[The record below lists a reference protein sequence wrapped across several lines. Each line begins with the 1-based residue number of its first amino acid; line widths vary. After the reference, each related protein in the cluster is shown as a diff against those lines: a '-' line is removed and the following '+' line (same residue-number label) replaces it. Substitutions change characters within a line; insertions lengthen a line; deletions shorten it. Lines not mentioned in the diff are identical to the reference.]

1 MLLGESVFFKRALLP
16 ISSLFLSIALL
27 ATGYGLLMTF
37 IGVFLKQEGLSEG
50 VIGLI
55 NAAFFLGAMLAAIFS
70 QKLIVTVG
78 HARSFSA
85 FSALMVMA
93 FLGHALWFEPWF
105 WGGLRLVS
113 GFAFYAMLIV
123 LESWLNEKSST
134 DDRGKILAVYT
145 IVFFLA
151 LALGQLLLMF
161 DMPATTIFILGSIL
175 VLWSLV
181 LVAITR
187 VTQPVL
193 KPFERYSMP
202 KLLSIAPL
210 ALVGS
215 FIGGVFVGA
224 FYTMFPLYVL
234 SVFEQAGVVSL
245 FMAVTILGGL
255 VAQLPVG
262 MLSDRLG
269 RRKMLAWAGFF
280 SVSALVLMLVL
291 PWFWQNSVVL
301 LYTVGF
307 LLGMSLFSIYPLSVA
322 RANDVFDENKDL
334 VEISRTLLFSYGMG
348 SFIAPLVLGF
358 ILGYSATAFFIV
370 LALFA
375 LALGGYSL
383 MAERIPDENMN
394 VYVAVPAASGQV
406 LAEMDPRQDEEWVE
420 EKRPTIENVTDVG
433 AASEGAPE
441 AKKDLDTAR

>member
-1 MLLGESVFFKRALLP
+1 MFLKRALLP
-16 ISSLFLSIALL
+16 ISTLFLSIALL

-37 IGVFLKQEGLSEG
+37 IGVFLKQEGLTEG

-85 FSALMVMA
+85 FSALLVIS
-93 FLGHALWFEPWF
+93 FLGHALWFDPLF
-105 WGGLRLVS
+105 WGGLRLIS

-123 LESWLNEKSST
+123 LESWLNEKSSSQ
-134 DDRGKILAVYT
+134 DRGKILAVYT
-145 IVFFLA
+145 IIFFLA
-151 LALGQLLLMF
+151 LAIGQLLLMF
-161 DMPATTIFILGSIL
+161 EWPAATIFILGSIL

-224 FYTMFPLYVL
+224 FYTMLPLYVL
-234 SVFEQAGVVSL
+234 NVFEQASVVSL
-245 FMAVTILGGL
+245 FMAITILGGL

-280 SVSALVLMLVL
+280 SVGALALMLVL
-291 PWFWQNSVVL
+291 PWVWQNSAVL
-301 LYTVGF
+301 LYMVGF

-334 VEISRTLLFSYGMG
+334 IEISRTLLFSYGLG

-358 ILGYSATAFFIV
+358 ILGFSATVFFIV
-370 LALFA
+370 LGLFA
-375 LALGGYSL
+375 LALGIYSL
-383 MAERIPDENMN
+383 MAERIPDDQMN
-394 VYVAVPAASGQV
+394 VYVAVPASSAST

-420 EKRPTIENVTDVG
+420 EHRPNLEEVEDSALLNTSETDHK
-433 AASEGAPE
+433 SN
-441 AKKDLDTAR
+441 

>member
-1 MLLGESVFFKRALLP
+1 MFFKRTLLP
-16 ISSLFLSIALL
+16 ISSLFFSIALL

-37 IGVFLKQEGLSEG
+37 VGVFLKQEGLAEG
-50 VIGLI
+50 IIGLI
-55 NAAFFLGAMLAAIFS
+55 NAAFFLGAMLAAVFS

-85 FSALMVMA
+85 FSAIMVMA
-93 FLGHALWFEPWF
+93 FLGHALWFDPWF
-105 WGGLRLVS
+105 WAGLRLVS

-123 LESWLNEKSST
+123 LESWLNEKSSPQ
-134 DDRGKILAVYT
+134 DRGKILAIYT

-161 DMPATTIFILGSIL
+161 EMPATTLFMLGSIL
-175 VLWSLV
+175 VLCSLV

-187 VTQPVL
+187 VTQPIL

-224 FYTMFPLYVL
+224 FYTMLPLYVL
-234 SVFEQAGVVSL
+234 NVFDQASVVSL
-245 FMAVTILGGL
+245 FMAITILGGL

-262 MLSDRLG
+262 ILSDRLG

-280 SVSALVLMLVL
+280 SVAIFALMLVL
-291 PWFWQNSVVL
+291 PWIWRDSVVL
-301 LYTVGF
+301 LYAVGF

-334 VEISRTLLFSYGMG
+334 VEISRTLLFSYGLG
-348 SFIAPLVLGF
+348 SFTAPLMLGF
-358 ILGYSATAFFIV
+358 ILGFSAAAFFIV

-375 LALGGYSL
+375 LALGVYSL
-383 MAERIPDENMN
+383 QAERIAVENMN
-394 VYVAVPAASGQV
+394 VYVAVPMASGEV
-406 LAEMDPRQDEEWVE
+406 LAEMDPRQDEEWVKE
-420 EKRPTIENVTDVG
+420 NRPDVDPPVDG
-433 AASEGAPE
+433 SEGRHESSSA
-441 AKKDLDTAR
+441 

>member
-1 MLLGESVFFKRALLP
+1 MFFKRALLP

-105 WGGLRLVS
+105 WGGLRLIS

-145 IVFFLA
+145 IIFFLA

-245 FMAVTILGGL
+245 FMAITILGGL

-280 SVSALVLMLVL
+280 SVSALMLMLVL
-291 PWFWQNSVVL
+291 PLVWQNSVVL
-301 LYTVGF
+301 LYSVGF

-348 SFIAPLVLGF
+348 SCIAPLVLGF
-358 ILGYSATAFFIV
+358 ILGYSVTVFFMV

-375 LALGGYSL
+375 LVLGVYAL
-383 MAERIPDENMN
+383 MAERISDENMN
-394 VYVAVPAASGQV
+394 VYVAVPVVSGEV
-406 LAEMDPRQDEEWVE
+406 LAEMDPRQDEGWVE
-420 EKRPTIENVTDVG
+420 EKRPDIVPAQNTSV
-433 AASEGAPE
+433 
-441 AKKDLDTAR
+441 

>member
-1 MLLGESVFFKRALLP
+1 MFFKRALLP
-16 ISSLFLSIALL
+16 ISSLFFSISLL

-37 IGVFLKQEGLSEG
+37 IGIFLKQEGLNEG
-50 VIGLI
+50 AIGLI
-55 NAAFFLGAMLAAIFS
+55 NSAFFLGAMLAAIFS

-85 FSALMVMA
+85 FSAIMVMA
-93 FLGHALWFEPWF
+93 FLGHALWFDPWF
-105 WGGLRLVS
+105 WATLRLVS

-123 LESWLNEKSST
+123 LESWLNEKSSSE
-134 DDRGKILAVYT
+134 DRGKILAIYT

-151 LALGQLLLMF
+151 LALGQLLLMLE
-161 DMPATTIFILGSIL
+161 MSANTIFILGSIL

-181 LVAITR
+181 LVAVTR

-224 FYTMFPLYVL
+224 FYTMLPLYVL
-234 SVFEQAGVVSL
+234 NLFDQPKVVSL
-245 FMAVTILGGL
+245 FMTITILGGL
-255 VAQLPVG
+255 MAQLPVG

-269 RRKMLAWAGFF
+269 RRKMLAWSGFF
-280 SVSALVLMLVL
+280 SVGVLLLMLIL
-291 PWFWQNSVVL
+291 PLIWRDSVAL

-307 LLGMSLFSIYPLSVA
+307 LLGVSLFSIYPLSVA
-322 RANDVFDENKDL
+322 RANDVFDENTDL
-334 VEISRTLLFSYGMG
+334 VEISRTLLFSYGFG

-358 ILGYSATAFFIV
+358 VLGFSAIAFFIV

-375 LALGGYSL
+375 LVLGYYSL
-383 MAERIPDENMN
+383 QSERVSEDHMN
-394 VYVAVPAASGQV
+394 VYVAVPAASGSV
-406 LAEMDPRQDEEWVE
+406 LAEMDPRMDDQWVE
-420 EKRPTIENVTDVG
+420 DHRPH
-433 AASEGAPE
+433 PE
-441 AKKDLDTAR
+441 PTT

>member
-1 MLLGESVFFKRALLP
+1 VFTQQAIFVSGIRMFFQRALLP
-16 ISSLFLSIALL
+16 ISSLFFSIALL

-37 IGVFLKQEGLSEG
+37 IGIFLKQEGLNEG
-50 VIGLI
+50 AIGLI
-55 NAAFFLGAMLAAIFS
+55 NSAFFLGAMLAAIFS

-85 FSALMVMA
+85 FSAIMVMA
-93 FLGHALWFEPWF
+93 FLGHALWFDPWF
-105 WGGLRLVS
+105 WATLRLVS

-123 LESWLNEKSST
+123 LESWLNEKSSSE
-134 DDRGKILAVYT
+134 DRGKILAIYT

-151 LALGQLLLMF
+151 LALGQLLLILEMSSN
-161 DMPATTIFILGSIL
+161 TIFILGSIL

-181 LVAITR
+181 LVAVTR

-224 FYTMFPLYVL
+224 FYTMLPLYVL
-234 SVFEQAGVVSL
+234 NLFDQPKVVSL
-245 FMAVTILGGL
+245 FMTITILGGL
-255 VAQLPVG
+255 MAQLPVG

-269 RRKMLAWAGFF
+269 RRKMLAWSGFF
-280 SVSALVLMLVL
+280 SVGVLLLMLIL
-291 PWFWQNSVVL
+291 PLIWRDSVAL

-307 LLGMSLFSIYPLSVA
+307 LLGVSLFSIYPLSVA
-322 RANDVFDENKDL
+322 RANDVFDENTDL
-334 VEISRTLLFSYGMG
+334 VEISRTLLFSYGFG

-358 ILGYSATAFFIV
+358 VLGFSATAFFIV

-375 LALGGYSL
+375 LVLGYYSL
-383 MAERIPDENMN
+383 QSERVSEDHMN
-394 VYVAVPAASGQV
+394 VYVAVPAASGSV
-406 LAEMDPRQDEEWVE
+406 LAEMDPRMDDQWVE
-420 EKRPTIENVTDVG
+420 DHRPH
-433 AASEGAPE
+433 PE
-441 AKKDLDTAR
+441 PTT

>member
-1 MLLGESVFFKRALLP
+1 VQRTLLGETVFFKRALLP

-37 IGVFLKQEGLSEG
+37 IGVFLKQAGLSEG
-50 VIGLI
+50 EIGLI

-105 WGGLRLVS
+105 WGGLRLIS

-145 IVFFLA
+145 IIFFLA
-151 LALGQLLLMF
+151 LALGQVLLMF
-161 DMPATTIFILGSIL
+161 DMPATTVFILGSIL

-187 VTQPVL
+187 VSQPVL

-245 FMAVTILGGL
+245 FMAITILGGL

-280 SVSALVLMLVL
+280 SVLALVLMLVL
-291 PWFWQNSVVL
+291 PWVWQNSVLL
-301 LYTVGF
+301 LYVVGF

-358 ILGYSATAFFIV
+358 ILGYSVTVFFMV

-375 LALGGYSL
+375 LVLGVYSL
-383 MAERIPDENMN
+383 MAERISDENMN
-394 VYVAVPAASGQV
+394 VYVAVPVVSGEV
-406 LAEMDPRQDEEWVE
+406 LAEMDPRQDESWVE
-420 EKRPTIENVTDVG
+420 EKRPTLE
-433 AASEGAPE
+433 E
-441 AKKDLDTAR
+441 AKAVTVPTDETVQTK